1 MTATVTLQIG
11 DAIQRVEVEIGSLL
25 SDLPALE
32 QGHLQ
37 YPCAKKG
44 ICRKC
49 LVTVTGAVSPK
60 TTAEQHL
67 TGDQRLACCTRVL
80 GDVTVSLP
88 ELSSGLQTAERDLTA
103 QDATNACFIN
113 YGIAV
118 DIGTTT
124 IAVSLHDRNGHNW
137 TKTQKNPQL
146 RFGADVVSR
155 MEQSLAGEKTA
166 LAEAVKLG
174 INQLIDAL
182 CAEANV
188 QDIQIDGAII
198 TANTAMLHL
207 LLEQDCAPIS
217 KAPFEAKFL
226 AGSRL
231 EQSLG
236 LHISPQAT
244 VLLPHCMG
252 AFVGADIATAMLASG
267 MLNHAQ
273 TALLVDIGTN
283 GEMALWHRGMLHC
296 CSTAAGPA
304 FEGVGIRCGM
314 HGTTGA
320 IEHVDVVDGALQCKV
335 IGGGQTVGICGS
347 GVIDAIASLLCLEVL
362 DETGRLDEDDD
373 RVQELDGDLFFP
385 LDKTVGIYGKD
396 VRAVQ
401 LAKSAICAGMRT
413 LLHSSDVT
421 ADQLDVVYLAGG
433 FGSFIDVKKAC
444 EIGLIPMEL
453 IDRVQVLGNAALT
466 GAQMMLLNQD
476 LLGRTAQMQQ
486 IAKLVDLA
494 TNPVFMDA
502 YVDGMFF
509 E

>member
-60 TTAEQHL
+60 TTPEQRL
-67 TGDQRLACCTRVL
+67 TGDQRLACCTRIL
-80 GDVTVSLP
+80 GNVTVTLP
-88 ELSSGLQTAERDLTA
+88 DCSSTLQTAERDLIA
-103 QDATNACFIN
+103 QDATNACFTD

-124 IAVSLHDRNGHNW
+124 IAVSLHDRDGHNW

-146 RFGADVVSR
+146 RYGADVVSR
-155 MEQSLAGEKTA
+155 MEQSLAGEQTA
-166 LAEAVKLG
+166 LAEAVKTG

-188 QDIQIDGAII
+188 QENQIDGVVI

-217 KAPFEAKFL
+217 KAPFEAEFL
-226 AGSRL
+226 AGGRVDVT
-231 EQSLG
+231 G
-236 LHISPQAT
+236 LHVHPQAQM
-244 VLLPHCMG
+244 LLPHCMG

-267 MLNHAQ
+267 MLDREQ

-283 GEMALWHRGMLHC
+283 GEMALWHRGMLRC

-320 IEHVDVVDGALQCKV
+320 VEHVDVVDGAPQIQV
-335 IGGGQTVGICGS
+335 IGGGKAVGICGS
-347 GVIDAIASLLCLEVL
+347 GVIDAIASLLAIDVL

-373 RVQELDGDLFFP
+373 RVQEVDGDLFFS
-385 LDKTVGIYGKD
+385 LDGAVGIYGKG

-401 LAKSAICAGMRT
+401 LAKSAICAGIRT
-413 LLHSSDVT
+413 LLHSCDVT
-421 ADQLDVVYLAGG
+421 VDQLDVVYLAGG
-433 FGSFIDVKKAC
+433 FGSFIDVKKAG

-453 IDRVQVLGNAALT
+453 TDRVQVLGNAALT
-466 GAQMMLLNQD
+466 GGQMMLLNQD
-476 LLGRTAQMQQ
+476 LLERTAQMQQ